1 MFVVDNATMTHRSN
15 NKHETLTD
23 LEFKIINK
31 LWDLDGATVRQ
42 VVEAQDEK
50 PPLAYTTVATVLK
63 ILEEKGFV
71 RSSKKDRVLIYTAKL
86 KREAYQ
92 ARSLRDMV
100 DRVFSGDALSL
111 VTRLID
117 TQRIT
122 DDDLQRLRT
131 LIDQGEATH
140 D

>member
-1 MFVVDNATMTHRSN
+1 MTSRSKS
-15 NKHETLTD
+15 KHETLTD

-31 LWDLDGATVRQ
+31 LWDLGGGTVRE
-42 VVEAQDEK
+42 VVDAQDEK

-63 ILEEKGFV
+63 ILEDKGFV
-71 RSSKKDRVLIYTAKL
+71 RSNKKGRVLVYTAKL
-86 KREAYQ
+86 KRQSYQ

-117 TQRIT
+117 TQPMT
-122 DDDLQRLRT
+122 DDDLQRLRA
-131 LIDQGEATH
+131 LINQEEASH